1 MNALFTIEK
10 STFVATVQL
19 LFMNSSC
26 KPPKS
31 KSKTRAKKKKKRKV
45 KCGHGSKPI
54 LNLEKLFTVEKLTF
68 VATVRLLFTNSSRKP
83 SKSKSKTC
91 AKKKK

>member
-1 MNALFTIEK
+1 MNALFTIKK

-31 KSKTRAKKKKKRKV
+31 KSKTRAKKKKKK
-45 KCGHGSKPI
+45 
-54 LNLEKLFTVEKLTF
+54 
-68 VATVRLLFTNSSRKP
+68 
-83 SKSKSKTC
+83 KSKMRTWIQTHPKSREIIHG
-91 AKKKK
+91 

>member
-31 KSKTRAKKKKKRKV
+31 KSKSKTRAKKKKK
-45 KCGHGSKPI
+45 
-54 LNLEKLFTVEKLTF
+54 EK
-68 VATVRLLFTNSSRKP
+68 
-83 SKSKSKTC
+83 
-91 AKKKK
+91 